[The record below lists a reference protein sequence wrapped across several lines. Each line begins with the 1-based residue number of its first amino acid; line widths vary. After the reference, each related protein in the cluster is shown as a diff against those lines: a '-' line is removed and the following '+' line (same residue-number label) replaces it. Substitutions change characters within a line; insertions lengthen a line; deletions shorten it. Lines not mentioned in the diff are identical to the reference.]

1 LLDYAQLKADKFR
14 QNVSKLNILETVE
27 KVISIQRKQ
36 ADDKGVRL
44 HAEFEKFENTLRE

>member
-1 LLDYAQLKADKFR
+1 LKADKFR
-14 QNVSKLNILETVE
+14 KNISKINILETVE

-44 HAEFEKFENTLRE
+44 HAHFKDNQN